1 MSTALSSST
10 LAMPVPT
17 PAGTSIHSR
26 SHSGSPPVEP
36 ETTISEYRAYWV
48 YGAALAAAG
57 GIGRLIGMLLL
68 EDLARGA
75 GVYERSNVSCS
86 SPSPVNGTTP
96 MCVLPIGGSYIN
108 TINFLGFVATVAII
122 VQVFLVLLV
131 AGYGDHSFYRRHFLI
146 GTGIIGA
153 ISSILIPLAYTP
165 YLYWLAGLLLI
176 ITSSFQAFS
185 TVFIE
190 SYFPILL
197 RNDPSVKHYRMPA
210 KFDGDP
216 TSTSARSTSKELGRQ
231 VTESGMIIQSTV
243 LKTYPFDERGNWVQ
257 MYSNIYGFSTS
268 FVILTIG
275 GGLINVL
282 GNGIGIK
289 EGVIC
294 FTGVLWLGLGV
305 LTVLYLKPHP
315 GPALPG
321 GRHPIFFSWKK
332 AMFSFKKWKK
342 VEHTFRFLLAYF
354 FFGGGMNTLGIIS
367 VLYLGSN
374 LHLTDFQ
381 TLTIGN
387 LLPVFAILGSL
398 ACISAQNKFHIST
411 HTMLMVSVAMFGL
424 IPIYALIG
432 AFNTKFGLVHAYE
445 AYILSAWGG
454 FFYGAAISFS
464 KVTFAELIPRG
475 NECEFFGYY
484 VLTDRVSTWF
494 SSVLIGLIANGSGVR
509 YGLIWLIVFFIIS
522 IPILWVVDVEQGRQD
537 ALLMAKGAH
546 DDVVLMDN
554 YTSDAF
560 YQGRFSDD
568 IPTDGSMD
576 KTELTHPPSETPS
589 VQQPYH
595 AEPTRLKDEPVHAVT
610 SGTLEG
616 YPSSGTISRATTY
629 SPTVASATAT
639 RPPPSNYGTAGGSS
653 RATAVGGSSMLS
665 QSVATTSQ
673 EAVSPMPPPSSSY
686 IQMEL
691 PSILPE
697 HTSSSRF
704 SGIPHLEQSHP
715 SH

>member
-332 AMFSFKKWKK
+332 
-342 VEHTFRFLLAYF
+342 
-354 FFGGGMNTLGIIS
+354 
-367 VLYLGSN
+367 
-374 LHLTDFQ
+374 
-381 TLTIGN
+381 
-387 LLPVFAILGSL
+387 VFAILGSL